1 MPGRNK
7 GFDPLSSLFEAP
19 EPGVAPPAAAPSARS
34 EPDTER
40 TTPPA
45 AAEVP
50 DPGALPAPGF
60 ADAETLEDVRLQDLG
75 RSAPKPEVDKAAIAR
90 AVAVA
95 AAARLQA
102 QPKAPSPAPGQ
113 APDPGVAPRKRSRLD
128 SLAARAVRPR
138 GDALAAARAAAAAET
153 REAEHSAEVSR
164 QAHVRKVR
172 DQVESLVP
180 TLLPGVPNVRVVN
193 AIIVDERGAL
203 RSLWMAHRTRFIG
216 EGQLERAVG
225 AAVVLQATASVSSGN
240 LVAAHVETTASDYL
254 VWIDVARNQVLAA
267 FPDARA
273 YFAAP

>member
-19 EPGVAPPAAAPSARS
+19 EPGVAPPAAAPAPGTG
-34 EPDTER
+34 PDADR
-40 TTPPA
+40 PTPPA

-60 ADAETLEDVRLQDLG
+60 ADAETLEDVRLQDI
-75 RSAPKPEVDKAAIAR
+75 RPPAPKPEVDKAAIAR
-90 AVAVA
+90 AVAAA

-102 QPKAPSPAPGQ
+102 QAPAP
-113 APDPGVAPRKRSRLD
+113 APAPAKESSAAPRKRSRLD

-153 REAEHSAEVSR
+153 REAEHSAEVNR

-172 DQVESLVP
+172 DQVEALVP
-180 TLLPGVPNVRVVN
+180 TLLPGVPSVRVVN
-193 AIIVDERGAL
+193 AIIVDEREAL

-225 AAVVLQATASVSSGN
+225 AAVVLQATVSVSSGN

>member
-1 MPGRNK
+1 MPERNK

-19 EPGVAPPAAAPSARS
+19 EPGVAPPSAAPTHS
-34 EPDTER
+34 EEPTPTR
-40 TTPPA
+40 PAPPA

-60 ADAETLEDVRLQDLG
+60 AEAETLEDVRVENIG
-75 RSAPKPEVDKAAIAR
+75 TPAAKPTVDKAAIAK
-90 AVAVA
+90 AVA
-95 AAARLQA
+95 AAAAARLESHTA
-102 QPKAPSPAPGQ
+102 SAAPTEDPARTPT
-113 APDPGVAPRKRSRLD
+113 PRKRSRLD
-128 SLAARAVRPR
+128 SLAARAVRPK

-172 DQVESLVP
+172 DQVEALVP
-180 TLLPGVPNVRVVN
+180 TLLPGVPSVRVVN
-193 AIIVDERGAL
+193 AIIVDEREAL
-203 RSLWMAHRTRFIG
+203 RSLWTAHRTRFIG

-225 AAVVLQATASVSSGN
+225 AAVVLQATDSVSTGN
-240 LVAAHVETTASDYL
+240 LVAAHVETMASDYL